1 MDELKRYPPTARRL
15 ARLRQ
20 AGVLPD
26 TTALTGAVVL
36 VGATMALVLLVPQS
50 LYFARLVLAR
60 DLQHEALAAHDSVS
74 LRSLLAWHLGLGAV
88 AVIALGGAAALV
100 AAAARMLQIGSGGAG
115 DSATLL
121 SRRPPKRSRSGGV
134 QWPGMVL
141 GLLALFGGGV
151 VLAGL
156 LGAWSRAESWQELWA
171 WLPLAQ
177 AWGRWLAVLVGTAL
191 LHLLWTRGTY
201 LQQARMSHRE
211 LLEEQKE
218 TEGPGLTKRPAG
230 TRRAS
235 R

>member
-26 TTALTGAVVL
+26 ATALTGAAVL
-36 VGATMALVLLVPQS
+36 VGATVALVLLVPQLLRPAS
-50 LYFARLVLAR
+50 MVLAR
-60 DLQHEALAAHDSVS
+60 DLQHEALAAHDAAS

-88 AVIALGGAAALV
+88 VVIALGGAAALV
-100 AAAARMLQIGSGGAG
+100 AAGVRRLQIGRVGAG
-115 DSATLL
+115 DGATLL
-121 SRRPPKRSRSGGV
+121 PRKPPKVSRSGGL
-134 QWPGMVL
+134 QWPGLLL
-141 GLLALFGGGV
+141 GLLALVGGGV

-156 LGAWSRAESWQELWA
+156 LGAWSRAESWRELWA

-177 AWGRWLAVLVGTAL
+177 AWARCLAVLVGTAL

-201 LQQARMSHRE
+201 LQQASMSHRE

-218 TEGPGLTKRPAG
+218 TEGPGLTKRRVG
-230 TRRAS
+230 KRRGS
-235 R
+235 